1 MTPRDL
7 PLAVFGAPGHR
18 RIQRLQRALHA
29 RGLGRAAAFD
39 YAERL
44 DPSAPPLALPSS
56 EDGAPTMVK
65 LDAPAA
71 DAALYERLVRRG
83 HRLLARDGAPPA
95 GIDGHALAHRDL
107 WFAGFADLLRAIA
120 REAETAA
127 GPVRWLNPVEDILR
141 MGDKWACR
149 EALAAAGVD
158 VPPALG
164 RVRSYAHLR
173 ALLDA
178 HDCDRAFVKPR
189 YGSAAAG
196 VVAYRR
202 HRDGR
207 ELAWTTAEVVGE
219 DGAHAHLFNRLSPQR
234 YTARPR
240 IEALIDALAAQ
251 DCYAEAWIPKPRAAG
266 VAGACFDLRVIAF
279 AGAPRQHVARIAA
292 APMTNLHLGNRRAD
306 PRSLLDEAT
315 WATVDATVR
324 AAARVFP
331 ESAMIGFDLIPG
343 RDRCVVLEAN
353 AFGDDVQHA
362 RCDGAEPAD
371 DQAEWVLAG
380 LARTPSREARAHG

>member
-1 MTPRDL
+1 MKPRDV

-18 RIQRLQRALHA
+18 RVLRLQRALRE
-29 RGLGRAAAFD
+29 RGLRDAAVID

-44 DPSAPPLALPSS
+44 RARTPLALPSS
-56 EDGAPTMVK
+56 DDGTPTMIK

-71 DAALYERLVRRG
+71 DAALYERLVPRG
-83 HRLLARDGAPPA
+83 HRVLRRDGAPPA
-95 GIDGHALAHRDL
+95 GIDRHAFAYRDL
-107 WFAGFADLLRAIA
+107 WFAGFADLLRTIA
-120 REAETAA
+120 RDAEAAV
-127 GPVRWLNPVEDILR
+127 GPIRWLNPVEDILR

-149 EALAAAGVD
+149 NALAAAGVD

-164 RVRSYAHLR
+164 RVASYAHLR
-173 ALLDA
+173 DLLDA
-178 HDCDRAFVKPR
+178 QDCDRVFVKAR

-207 ELAWTTAEVVGE
+207 EVAWTTAEVAN
-219 DGAHAHLFNRLSPQR
+219 DGAQTHLFNRLSPRR
-234 YTARPR
+234 YTDRTR

-251 DCYAEAWIPKPRAAG
+251 DCYAEAWIPKPRAPGFAG
-266 VAGACFDLRVIAF
+266 GCFDLRVIAF
-279 AGAPRQHVARIAA
+279 VGAARQRMARIAA
-292 APMTNLHLGNRRAD
+292 APMTNLHLGNRRAE
-306 PRSLLDEAT
+306 PETLLGEDARAKVEA
-315 WATVDATVR
+315 AVQ

-331 ESAMIGFDLIPG
+331 GSAMIGFDVIPG
-343 RDRCVVLEAN
+343 RDRCAVLEAN

-371 DQAEWVLAG
+371 DQADWVLAG
-380 LARTPSREARAHG
+380 LAQAPANAMRAHG

>member
-1 MTPRDL
+1 MNRRDA

-18 RIQRLQRALHA
+18 RVLRLQHALRE
-29 RGLGRAAAFD
+29 RGLRRAAVID

-44 DPSAPPLALPSS
+44 CAPAPPLALPSVD
-56 EDGAPTMVK
+56 DGTPTMVK

-71 DAALYERLVRRG
+71 DAGVYERLVQRG
-83 HRLLARDGAPPA
+83 HRLLDRDGAPPTD
-95 GIDGHALAHRDL
+95 IDGHALAHRDL
-107 WFAGFADLLRAIA
+107 WFAGFADLLRTIA
-120 REAETAA
+120 REAEAAA

-141 MGDKWACR
+141 MCDKWACR

-164 RVRSYAHLR
+164 RVESYAHLR
-173 ALLDA
+173 VLLDA
-178 HDCDRAFVKPR
+178 HDCDRVFVKAR

-207 ELAWTTAEVVGE
+207 ELAWTTAEVVETG
-219 DGAHAHLFNRLSPQR
+219 GHTQLFNRLSPQR
-234 YTARPR
+234 CTDRAR
-240 IEALIDALAAQ
+240 IAALIDALAAQ
-251 DCYAEAWIPKPRAAG
+251 DCYAEAWIPKPRATGFAG
-266 VAGACFDLRVIAF
+266 CCFDLRVIAF
-279 AGAPRQHVARIAA
+279 AGEPRQRMARIAD

-306 PRSLLDEAT
+306 PASLLDDAA
-315 WATVDATVR
+315 WAQVDATVR
-324 AAARVFP
+324 AAATVFP
-331 ESAMIGFDLIPG
+331 GSTMIGFDVIPG

-362 RCDGAEPAD
+362 RCDDAEPAD
-371 DQAEWVLAG
+371 DQADWVLAG
-380 LARTPSREARAHG
+380 LAQAPARETRAHG

>member
-1 MTPRDL
+1 MKRHDA

-18 RIQRLQRALHA
+18 RIVRLQHALRE
-29 RGLGRAAAFD
+29 RGLRPAAVID

-44 DPSAPPLALPSS
+44 HPAAPPLELPSAD
-56 EDGAPTMVK
+56 DGTPTMIK

-71 DAALYERLVRRG
+71 STDLYAALARRG
-83 HRLLARDGAPPA
+83 HRLLERDGPPP
-95 GIDGHALAHRDL
+95 GDIDGHALAHRDL
-107 WFAGFADLLRAIA
+107 WFAGFADLLRKIA
-120 REAETAA
+120 READTVA
-127 GPVRWLNPVEDILR
+127 GPVRWLNPVEDLLR
-141 MGDKWACR
+141 MCDKWACR
-149 EALAAAGVD
+149 EALAVAGVD

-164 RVRSYAHLR
+164 RVASHAHLHE
-173 ALLDA
+173 LLDA
-178 HDCDRAFVKPR
+178 HGCDRAFVKPR

-207 ELAWTTAEVVGE
+207 ELAWTTAEVVE
-219 DGAHAHLFNRLSPQR
+219 DNGRAQLFNRLSPLR
-234 YTARPR
+234 YTDRKR
-240 IEALIDALAAQ
+240 IAALIDALAAQ

-266 VAGACFDLRVIAF
+266 RAGSCYDLRVIAF
-279 AGAPRQHVARIAA
+279 AGEPRQRTARIAD

-306 PRSLLDEAT
+306 PRSLLDDAG
-315 WATVDATVR
+315 WARVEDTVR
-324 AAARVFP
+324 AAARAFP
-331 ESAMIGFDLIPG
+331 GSAMIGFDVIPG

-371 DQAEWVLAG
+371 DQADWVLAG
-380 LARTPSREARAHG
+380 LAEAPAREARRHG

>member
-1 MTPRDL
+1 MKRRDA

-18 RIQRLQRALHA
+18 RILRLQHALRE
-29 RGLGRAAAFD
+29 RGLRPAAVID

-44 DPSAPPLALPSS
+44 RAAVPSLVLPSAD
-56 EDGAPTMVK
+56 DGMPTMVK

-71 DAALYERLVRRG
+71 SADLYAALVRRG
-83 HRLLARDGAPPA
+83 HRLLERDGAPPA
-95 GIDGHALAHRDL
+95 DIDDHALAHRDL
-107 WFAGFADLLRAIA
+107 WFAGFADLLRMIA
-120 REAETAA
+120 HEAEAAA
-127 GPVRWLNPVEDILR
+127 GRVRWLNPVEDILR
-141 MGDKWACR
+141 MCDKWACR
-149 EALAAAGVD
+149 EALAATGVD

-164 RVRSYAHLR
+164 RVASYAHLHE
-173 ALLDA
+173 LLDA
-178 HDCDRAFVKPR
+178 HGCDRVFVKAR

-207 ELAWTTAEVVGE
+207 ELAWTTAEVVE
-219 DGAHAHLFNRLSPQR
+219 DGGRTRLFNRLSPLR
-234 YTARPR
+234 YIDRTRIAR
-240 IEALIDALAAQ
+240 LIDALAAQ

-266 VAGACFDLRVIAF
+266 FAGSCFDLRVIAF
-279 AGAPRQHVARIAA
+279 AGEPRQRMARIAA

-306 PRSLLDEAT
+306 PASLLGDDA

-331 ESAMIGFDLIPG
+331 GSTMIGFDVIPG

-371 DQAEWVLAG
+371 DQADWVLAG
-380 LARTPSREARAHG
+380 LAQASAREARRHG